1 MNVSRCLLVAALVA
15 ALPLAAT
22 AQDTPKGAPSAD
34 AAFVKEASAAG
45 LAEVA
50 LGQMGA
56 SQGSSDQVKTFGQQ
70 MVTDHEKANADLKG
84 IADTKGLQVSTSPTS
99 KDEAA
104 SKAIGAKSGD
114 AFDQAFGKKMLMD
127 HRKAVALFSKE
138 STSGKDPELKA
149 FATKTLPTLK
159 EHLDMAMKLPGAEM
173 KQHAAKAETP

>member
-1 MNVSRCLLVAALVA
+1 MNAASRLLASALVA
-15 ALPLAAT
+15 AMPFAAQA
-22 AQDTPKGAPSAD
+22 AQDTAKGAPTAD

-56 SQGSSDQVKTFGQQ
+56 SQGQSSEVKTFGQQ
-70 MVTDHEKANADLKG
+70 MVTDHGKANTELKG

-104 SKAIGAKSGD
+104 SKAIGAKSGAD
-114 AFDQAFGKKMLMD
+114 FDKAFGQKMVMD
-127 HRKAVALFSKE
+127 HRKAVALFAKE

-159 EHLDMAMKLPGAEM
+159 EHLDMAQKLPGASM
-173 KQHAAKAETP
+173 SHAAKAETP

>member
-1 MNVSRCLLVAALVA
+1 MLASRCLLAAALGA
-15 ALPLAAT
+15 ALPFVAI
-22 AQDTPKGAPSAD
+22 AQDTPQGAPTAD

-56 SQGSSDQVKTFGQQ
+56 SQGSTDQVKTFGQQ
-70 MVTDHEKANADLKG
+70 MVTDHEKANNELKG
-84 IADTKGLQVSTSPTS
+84 IADTKGLQVSTSPSS

-104 SKAIGAKSGD
+104 SKAIGAKSGA
-114 AFDQAFGKKMLMD
+114 AFDQAFGQKMLMD
-127 HRKAVALFSKE
+127 HRKAVALFAKE

-159 EHLDMAMKLPGAEM
+159 QHLDMAMKLPGADM
-173 KQHAAKAETP
+173 KKHAAKAETP